1 MAQNLAVNFLS
12 KIKLLEEH
20 FIKELSTSKIMVDSK
35 ALSILIGSIIFIL
48 SGGII
53 PTVALIA
60 RLNSWWFG
68 ISSIASLLIG
78 LSLLAL
84 STWFSHSFAKK
95 EYLDYAS
102 FITSKKIKLKYDS
115 NFLFAYRCDELRN
128 KIFSLGFQ
136 DTDFDDLIEYY
147 SRKSGNIKNKRWWPI
162 TLAGL
167 ILFPLWS
174 EFIGKQ
180 IEKGLR
186 VFLFMIIIAFVLTYF
201 TSIFHSILKTILL
214 SKATKYDELVDIL
227 KTIKI
232 L

>member
-1 MAQNLAVNFLS
+1 MTQNLAVNFLS
-12 KIKLLEEH
+12 KTKNLEEY
-20 FIKELSTSKIMVDSK
+20 FMTTLSISKIMIDSK
-35 ALSILIGSIIFIL
+35 ALSTLIGSYIFIL
-48 SGGII
+48 SGGLI

-60 RLNSWWFG
+60 RLNSWWLG
-68 ISSIASLLIG
+68 ISSMTSLLIG

-84 STWFSHSFAKK
+84 STWFSHSFAKRK
-95 EYLDYAS
+95 YLDYAS

-115 NFLFAYRCDELRN
+115 NFLFAYRCDKIRN

-180 IEKGLR
+180 IEKGLGA
-186 VFLFMIIIAFVLTYF
+186 FLFMIIIAFVLTYF
-201 TSIFHSILKTILL
+201 TSIFNSMLKTILL